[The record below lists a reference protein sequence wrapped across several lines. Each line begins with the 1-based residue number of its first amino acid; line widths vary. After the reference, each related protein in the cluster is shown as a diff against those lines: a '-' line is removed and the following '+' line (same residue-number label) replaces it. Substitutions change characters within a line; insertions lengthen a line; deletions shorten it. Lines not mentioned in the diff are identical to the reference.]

1 MYPFEIWDMYKH
13 SDVQGV
19 GALFVA
25 LFFEKIKK
33 SQKNHKNGLCNHVQI
48 TLRSYIYMCC
58 LLGLIVECM
67 APLNFKRIHYQ
78 KRVDKILLR

>member
-1 MYPFEIWDMYKH
+1 MDSVVYPFEIWDMYKH

-33 SQKNHKNGLCNHVQI
+33 SQKNHKNGLCNHAQI
-48 TLRSYIYMCC
+48 TLRSYIYIMV
-58 LLGLIVECM
+58 LS
-67 APLNFKRIHYQ
+67 FRTHR
-78 KRVDKILLR
+78 RVHGTPEFQTDTLSKASG